1 MNLMTLCLN
10 ILATSN
16 STATEMATSV
26 AENTNIPQDNLIGIG
41 GIIATIVVGIIT
53 CLVTWK
59 LTMKTIKQLKLAYS
73 VQLFPILS
81 NSFTKNK
88 ELTLT
93 DLQIKYKNKLLQN
106 PCLLTLD
113 IINAGNVAINNPPI
127 KIKSNENIEIIPGYF
142 EDVPYGYEEL
152 WTIQKNDPNSCTLV
166 LAHINPK
173 QTVRVRFFLDNF
185 PTEKLIFECP
195 MENIQLQEITNSID
209 SKSKNS
215 TRMSSSQK
223 ANITIAIITAILF
236 ISIDQWLY
244 LVDEFLWYTG
254 IHRYLPSYNVALFVI
269 FTLVLSLL
277 LNVYGIEK
285 IDKFVVSHPRKA
297 IILKLGILILSII
310 LLGLIIFNCI
320 IVHFIP
326 QLITAIV
333 VSCLLALLIH
343 LLTLPKNNY

>member
-1 MNLMTLCLN
+1 MNLLTLCLN
-10 ILATSN
+10 ILATSS
-16 STATEMATSV
+16 STAAEMATSV
-26 AENTNIPQDNLIGIG
+26 AENTNTPQDNLIGIG

-59 LTMKTIKQLKLAYS
+59 LTMKTIKQLKITYS

-88 ELTLT
+88 ELSLT
-93 DLQIKYKNKLLQN
+93 DLQIEYKNKILQN

-113 IINAGNVAINNPPI
+113 IMNAGNVAINNPPI
-127 KIKSNENIEIIPGYF
+127 KIRSNESIEIIPGYF
-142 EDVPYGYEEL
+142 EDVPHGYEEL
-152 WTIQKNDPNSCTLV
+152 WSIQKNDSNSCALV

-173 QTVRVRFFLDNF
+173 QTVKVRFFLDNF
-185 PTEKLIFECP
+185 PTKKLIFECP
-195 MENIQLQEITNSID
+195 MENIQLQETTNSID
-209 SKSKNS
+209 SKSNS

-236 ISIDQWLY
+236 ISIDQWRY
-244 LVDEFLWYTG
+244 LVDELLWSTG
-254 IHRYLPSYNVALFVI
+254 LYGYLPSYNVALLVI
-269 FTLVLSLL
+269 FTLILSLL

-285 IDKFVVSHPRKA
+285 IDKFVVSHPRQA
-297 IILKLGILILSII
+297 IILKIGIIIVSII

-333 VSCLLALLIH
+333 VSCLLALFIH
-343 LLTLPKNNY
+343 LLTLSKNNY